1 MKTRKNKAKHG
12 GDFATNMQT
21 QMTSDNSQPA
31 PMASPQVSQPS
42 PAPASPSAPAP
53 AAPPS
58 GKTSNTGIF
67 GNLFGAVEKTA
78 EKTAEKEMGSL
89 ASAAVNTSSTEKTR
103 RASPCKSIRD
113 QVLERAVAI
122 DAEITS
128 AQTQLQG
135 LIKLVKADTNN
146 PSGKTG
152 KSDDGFIPNLA
163 ALNPF
168 SGGGKRSKRGRR
180 TRVRKQTHKKRAKS
194 RRRR

>member
-1 MKTRKNKAKHG
+1 MKTRKSKAKHG

-42 PAPASPSAPAP
+42 PMPVPAAP
-53 AAPPS
+53 AASSPA
-58 GKTSNTGIF
+58 KTSNTGIF

-78 EKTAEKEMGSL
+78 EKTAEKEIGSL
-89 ASAAVNTSSTEKTR
+89 ASAAANTTNTEKTR

-146 PSGKTG
+146 PTGKTG

-168 SGGGKRSKRGRR
+168 SGGGKKSKRGRR
-180 TRVRKQTHKKRAKS
+180 TRVRKHTHKKRAKS
-194 RRRR
+194 RRRH

>member
-12 GDFATNMQT
+12 GDFTTNMQT

-89 ASAAVNTSSTEKTR
+89 ASVAPKHQVVLKKHAEHHHVKVSETR
-103 RASPCKSIRD
+103 SWN
-113 QVLERAVAI
+113 VL
-122 DAEITS
+122 
-128 AQTQLQG
+128 
-135 LIKLVKADTNN
+135 
-146 PSGKTG
+146 
-152 KSDDGFIPNLA
+152 
-163 ALNPF
+163 
-168 SGGGKRSKRGRR
+168 
-180 TRVRKQTHKKRAKS
+180 
-194 RRRR
+194 